1 MIYDLQKASLL
12 KRATAWLLDIILL
25 AVLACGFG
33 MVLSAVLQYDSYTD
47 TLQGCYDKYEKE
59 YNIDF
64 EDYTNLTAQEQAR
77 YDAANAALQKDEE
90 ALKAYNMVINLSLTI
105 VSCSLL
111 LSYLALEFG
120 VPLLLG
126 NGQTVGKKV
135 FGLGLMRVDGV
146 KVSTLALFV
155 RSILGKYTIGTM
167 IPALLIM
174 MVFLGVI
181 GVIAPTILFGLL
193 AVQAAL
199 VLFSKAHAAI
209 HDRMAATVVIDLSS
223 QMIFDSPEALIAY
236 QKQIHAE
243 KVQRETY

>member
-47 TLQGCYDKYEKE
+47 TLQACYDKYEKE

-64 EDYTNLTAQEQAR
+64 EDYTNLTQEEQAR

-120 VPLLLG
+120 VPLLFG

-135 FGLGLMRVDGV
+135 FSLGLMRVDGV
-146 KVSTLALFV
+146 KVSTLAVFV
-155 RSILGKYTIGTM
+155 RSVLGKYTIGTM
-167 IPALLIM
+167 IPVLLIM

-199 VLFSKAHAAI
+199 VLSSKTHAAI